1 VSAKVL
7 SFLTALSEIEDTD
20 DFELL
25 KACVVADILGGKTPR
40 ETSAFLLSHGVCE
53 SDIAQVFHAVLVTAQ
68 SPLVHGW
75 N

>member
-1 VSAKVL
+1 MVRRH
-7 SFLTALSEIEDTD
+7 
-20 DFELL
+20 
-25 KACVVADILGGKTPR
+25 GKQVHFYL
-40 ETSAFLLSHGVCE
+40 AMGFGE